1 MIFHAEP
8 IEFVRQPGSG
18 ATVWRGRA
26 ADGEDLLRF
35 AISVHRHQGRL
46 AALWGC
52 DDRQRDGLY
61 RLHCVFALDE
71 GWLWLSLDLAAKGD
85 ECPVYPDLSGIF
97 PAANRMQRA
106 TRDLVGIASD
116 GSDQRPW
123 LRHGAWP
130 ADWYPLRHD
139 AEAEKGARLEFW
151 DSLNSSLAPFSAFSA
166 GFPNFPSDYDFVQ
179 VGGEGAHEIPVGPIH
194 AGIIEPG
201 HFRFSVV
208 GERVLRLEQRL
219 GYQHKGVEKL
229 FIGAD
234 IARGEK
240 LVGRVSGDSTCAY
253 AWAYADAVEAAC
265 GVAAPPRALSLR
277 ALMLERER
285 VANHLGDLGALGN
298 DAAFAFGLTQ
308 FLRLKEDW
316 LRLNAQVFGH
326 RFMMDRI
333 VPGGVACDV
342 DAPALAAIVEQC
354 GVIERAV
361 KELRA
366 IYDEHSGL
374 QDRFAT
380 TGIIDIALAQELS
393 LSGMA
398 ARATGMLLDGRA
410 HRQGYTPPPPYAQLG
425 VRPATDE
432 RGDVAARV
440 AVRFDEVF
448 ESLRLLRMIAAGMIS
463 GEPRVAIAAV
473 PGAAGVGVVEGWRGE
488 VLVGVEFGSDGRLA
502 RVHPHDPS
510 WQAWPALEHAVM
522 KDIVPDFPLINKSF
536 NLSYSGVDL

>member
-8 IEFVRQPGSG
+8 IEFTRQPGLG
-18 ATVWRGRA
+18 APVWRGRA

-35 AISVHRHQGRL
+35 AISVHRRQGRL

-52 DDRQRDGLY
+52 DDRLRDGFY

-71 GWLWLSLDLAAKGD
+71 GWLWLSLDLADGGD
-85 ECPVYPDLSGIF
+85 ECPMYPDLSGIF

-116 GSDQRPW
+116 GTDRRPW
-123 LRHGAWP
+123 LRHGGWP

-139 AEAEKGARLEFW
+139 AGA
-151 DSLNSSLAPFSAFSA
+151 APEWANE
-166 GFPNFPSDYDFVQ
+166 PTDYDFVK

-229 FIGAD
+229 FVGAD
-234 IARGEK
+234 IARGAQ

-253 AWAYADAVEAAC
+253 AWAFAAAAEAAC
-265 GVAAPPRALSLR
+265 GVEPPPRALGLR
-277 ALMLERER
+277 ALLLERER
-285 VANHLGDLGALGN
+285 VPNHLGDLGALGN

-316 LRLNAQVFGH
+316 LRLNAKLFGH
-326 RFMMDRI
+326 RFMMDCI
-333 VPGGVACDV
+333 VPGGVAV
-342 DAPALAAIVEQC
+342 DPNAASLAAIVEQC
-354 GVIERAV
+354 GAIEGAV
-361 KELRA
+361 KQLREL
-366 IYDEHSGL
+366 YDGHPGL

-380 TGIIDIALAQELS
+380 TGTIDSNLARELS
-393 LSGMA
+393 LTGMA
-398 ARATGMLLDGRA
+398 ARATGILLDGRA
-410 HRQGYTPPPPYAQLG
+410 HRQGYTPPPPYAALG
-425 VRPATDE
+425 VRPVTDE

-440 AVRFDEVF
+440 AVRFDEIA
-448 ESLRLLRMIAAGMIS
+448 ESLRLLRLLAVGMVAGDTRVEFAPAAGGS
-463 GEPRVAIAAV
+463 GL
-473 PGAAGVGVVEGWRGE
+473 GVIEGWRGE
-488 VLVGVEFGSDGRLA
+488 VLVGVQFDADGRLA

-522 KDIVPDFPLINKSF
+522 NDIVPDFPLINKSF

>member
-8 IEFVRQPGSG
+8 IEFTRQPGPG
-18 ATVWRGRA
+18 APVWRGRA
-26 ADGEDLLRF
+26 ADGEDMLRF
-35 AISVHRHQGRL
+35 AISVHRHAGRL
-46 AALWGC
+46 AALWGS
-52 DDRQRDGLY
+52 DERKSDGVY

-71 GWLWLSLDLAAKGD
+71 GWIWLSLDLAASGD
-85 ECPVYPDLSGIF
+85 ESPVYPDLSGIF

-106 TRDLVGIASD
+106 TRDLVGIATD

-139 AEAEKGARLEFW
+139 SVHEVGMG
-151 DSLNSSLAPFSAFSA
+151 A
-166 GFPNFPSDYDFVQ
+166 GFANFPSDYQFVK

-234 IARGEK
+234 LAHGAR

-265 GVAAPPRALSLR
+265 RVEAPPRALLLR

-308 FLRLKEDW
+308 FMRLKEDW
-316 LRLNAQVFGH
+316 LRLNQQLFGH

-333 VPGGVACDV
+333 VPGGVAV
-342 DAPALAAIVEQC
+342 DIEAAGLSTMVEQC
-354 GVIERAV
+354 TVIGGEV
-361 KELRA
+361 KRLRKL
-366 IYDEHSGL
+366 YDGHAGL

-380 TGIIDIALAQELS
+380 TGTIDAALARELS
-393 LSGMA
+393 LTGMA
-398 ARATGMLLDGRA
+398 ARASGILLDGRA
-410 HRQGYTPPPPYAQLG
+410 HRQGYTPAAPYAALG
-425 VRPATDE
+425 VRPITDE

-440 AVRFDEVF
+440 AVRFDEIQ
-448 ESLRLLRMIAAGMIS
+448 ESLRLLREIAVGMPGGATRVDVAPIGGAS
-463 GEPRVAIAAV
+463 GL
-473 PGAAGVGVVEGWRGE
+473 GVIEGWRGE
-488 VLVGVEFGSDGRLA
+488 VLVGVQFAGDGTLA

-510 WQAWPALEHAVM
+510 WQIWPALEHAVM